1 MLVLHS
7 CNSCHRGGK
16 GEGFVGILSIKPLS
30 PPTGLW
36 SSDSPE
42 MPLVGGCCNMVASGV
57 KWVGPLQESVG
68 WSMGVLPGRWTLK
81 HCFIYFNIFCNL

>member
-7 CNSCHRGGK
+7 CISGHRGGK
-16 GEGFVGILSIKPLS
+16 GECFVGILSIKPLS
-30 PPTGLW
+30 PPTGLR
-36 SSDSPE
+36 SSGTPE

-68 WSMGVLPGRWTLK
+68 WSMGVLPGRLDPKTL
-81 HCFIYFNIFCNL
+81 FYIF